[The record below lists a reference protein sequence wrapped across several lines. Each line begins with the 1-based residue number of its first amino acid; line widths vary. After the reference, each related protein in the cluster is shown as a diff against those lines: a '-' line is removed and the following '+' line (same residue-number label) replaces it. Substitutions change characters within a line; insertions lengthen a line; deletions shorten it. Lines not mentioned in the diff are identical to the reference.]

1 MQPLPNP
8 TEPDDESDPFF
19 NKRPV
24 LALLYVPYLRLTIT
38 VHSPLHFRSGEESTQ
53 YRIQFYSMALNAL
66 LPLSVE
72 FDAPLLDVK
81 ANRHVIV
88 VTSAARLWVLNAK
101 QPERVRPPSEL
112 YAAPDLPL
120 AHGICALGPRW
131 LAYPTPH
138 APHAV
143 TPSEEMHV
151 PPPGPSESASSLGIK
166 STADLL
172 SVARDSMRG
181 AAKNVMY
188 LSSKTMDVLNQS
200 IINSMAPESTDASLA
215 VSTAHSTTTP
225 MSATAMPGVIRV
237 VDIISFETIAHF
249 KAHTRPVA
257 TLNFDPTGTLLTSA
271 SHTGQ
276 DLKVHLIT
284 PHTSPLHAHK
294 LLYLLERG
302 VTAAALRDVVVSH
315 DARLIAATSSPRA
328 TTHLWPITPTGQ
340 EISADSHLDARRARP
355 LNPLTQSVQNF
366 PHRPDRLSKLP
377 AAIASDDVCL
387 TLTAVCSMN

>member
-1 MQPLPNP
+1 M
-8 TEPDDESDPFF
+8 
-19 NKRPV
+19 
-24 LALLYVPYLRLTIT
+24 
-38 VHSPLHFRSGEESTQ
+38 
-53 YRIQFYSMALNAL
+53 
-66 LPLSVE
+66 
-72 FDAPLLDVK
+72 
-81 ANRHVIV
+81 
-88 VTSAARLWVLNAK
+88 LNAK
-101 QPERVRPPSEL
+101 QPDRVRPPSEL

-120 AHGICALGPRW
+120 AHGVCALGPRW

-143 TPSEEMHV
+143 TPNDDLGT
-151 PPPGPSESASSLGIK
+151 PPGPSESTPSSAPQSGIK
-166 STADLL
+166 STSDLL
-172 SVARDSMRG
+172 AVARDSMRG

-200 IINSMAPESTDASLA
+200 LINTEPTEPGLA
-215 VSTAHSTTTP
+215 VSTAHSATAQ
-225 MSATAMPGVIRV
+225 MSATAVPGVIRV

-257 TLNFDPTGTLLTSA
+257 TLSFDPTGTLLTSA

-355 LNPLTQSVQNF
+355 LNPLLAQSVQNL
-366 PHRPDRLSKLP
+366 PHRPDRLCKLP
-377 AAIASDDVCL
+377 AAVASDDVS
-387 TLTAVCSMN
+387 TVHAIQ

>member
-1 MQPLPNP
+1 MPNP
-8 TEPDDESDPFF
+8 TEPDEESDPFF

-24 LALLYVPYLRLTIT
+24 LALLYVTAHYIYICTPLT
-38 VHSPLHFRSGEESTQ
+38 PLPSRSSGEESSQ
-53 YRIQFYSMALNAL
+53 HRIQFYSLATNAL

-72 FDAPLLDVK
+72 FDAPLIDLK
-81 ANRHVIV
+81 ANRHVLV
-88 VTSAARLWVLNAK
+88 VTSSTRLWVLNAK

-120 AHGICALGPRW
+120 AHGVCALGPRW
-131 LAYPTPH
+131 LAYSTPH

-143 TPSEEMHV
+143 TPNDDLGST
-151 PPPGPSESASSLGIK
+151 PPGPSENTNSNTANSVGIK

-172 SVARDSMRG
+172 AVARDSMRG

-200 IINSMAPESTDASLA
+200 IIAAEPSADPALA
-215 VSTAHSTTTP
+215 VSTVHSATAQ
-225 MSATAMPGVIRV
+225 MSATAVPGVIRV

-257 TLNFDPTGTLLTSA
+257 TLSFDPTGTLLTSA

-355 LNPLTQSVQNF
+355 LNPLLAQSVQTL
-366 PHRPDRLSKLP
+366 PHRPDRLCKLP
-377 AAIASDDVCL
+377 AAVASDDVRI
-387 TLTAVCSMN
+387 AD